1 VYIFLFFRVTNIT
14 KKGIKKWSL
23 YLEDFEVNDTDP
35 SDIKMAKEKLN
46 TLRKQIDEF
55 NIKSKEI
62 DIAYK
67 TNDDKKISDM
77 EKKLFGDA
85 DIKSGADRNEF
96 LVKYLNIAKKKR
108 EIEKNTNNIASDNA
122 NLIKSKDIMNVTTD
136 SEIKNRYN
144 KSVIPNIQKN
154 IDSSKNKI
162 KNNEKDINLQITQ
175 IQKEMSDRQKEL
187 MEYIQKIQNQ
197 NKK

>member
-1 VYIFLFFRVTNIT
+1 MKYL
-14 KKGIKKWSL
+14 KKWSI
-23 YLEDFEVNDTDP
+23 YLEDFEFGDTDT

-46 TLRKQIDEF
+46 TLRRQIDEF
-55 NIKSKEI
+55 NKKYPEI

-67 TNDDKKISDM
+67 TNDDKKISAM
-77 EKKLFGDA
+77 EKNLFGNTDV
-85 DIKSGADRNEF
+85 KSGPDRNEF

-108 EIEKNTNNIASDNA
+108 EIEKNTNKIASDNID
-122 NLIKSKDIMNVTTD
+122 LVRSKDIMNVTTD
-136 SEIKNRYN
+136 NEIKNRYN
-144 KSVIPNIQKN
+144 QSVIPSIKKN

-187 MEYIQKIQNQ
+187 MEYIKKIESQE
-197 NKK
+197 KK

>member
-1 VYIFLFFRVTNIT
+1 MKHL
-14 KKGIKKWSL
+14 KKWSL
-23 YLEDFEVNDTDP
+23 YLEDFEIGDTDT

-46 TLRKQIDEF
+46 TLRHQIDEF
-55 NIKSKEI
+55 NKKYRDI
-62 DIAYK
+62 DTAYK
-67 TNDDKKISDM
+67 TNDDKKIADM
-77 EKKLFGDA
+77 EKNLFGNTDV
-85 DIKSGADRNEF
+85 KEGADRNEF

-108 EIEKNTNNIASDNA
+108 DIEKNTNKIASDNID
-122 NLIKSKDIMNVTTD
+122 LVRSKDIMNVTTD

-154 IDSSKNKI
+154 INSSKNKI

-187 MEYIQKIQNQ
+187 MEYIKKIESQE
-197 NKK
+197 KK

>member
-1 VYIFLFFRVTNIT
+1 MKYL
-14 KKGIKKWSL
+14 KKWSL
-23 YLEDFEVNDTDP
+23 YLEDFEVNDTDS

-77 EKKLFGDA
+77 EKKLFGDT

-108 EIEKNTNNIASDNA
+108 EIEKNTNNIASDNI
-122 NLIKSKDIMNVTTD
+122 NLIKSKDILNVTTD
-136 SEIKNRYN
+136 NEIKNRYN
-144 KSVIPNIQKN
+144 KEVIPSIQKKIN
-154 IDSSKNKI
+154 TSKDKI
-162 KNNEKDINLQITQ
+162 KNNEKDINLQISQ
-175 IQKEMSDRQKEL
+175 IQKDMSDRQKNL
-187 MEYIQKIQNQ
+187 MDYIKKIQTQ
-197 NKK
+197 DKK

>member
-1 VYIFLFFRVTNIT
+1 MKYL
-14 KKGIKKWSL
+14 KKWSL

-197 NKK
+197 KLGWGSISSL

>member
-1 VYIFLFFRVTNIT
+1 MKYL
-14 KKGIKKWSL
+14 KKWSL
-23 YLEDFEVNDTDP
+23 YLEDFEVNDTDS

-77 EKKLFGDA
+77 EKKLFGDT

-96 LVKYLNIAKKKR
+96 LVKYLNISKKKR
-108 EIEKNTNNIASDNA
+108 EIEKNTNNIASDNI
-122 NLIKSKDIMNVTTD
+122 NLIKSKDILNVTTD
-136 SEIKNRYN
+136 NEIKNRYN
-144 KSVIPNIQKN
+144 KEVIPSIQKKIN
-154 IDSSKNKI
+154 TSKDKI
-162 KNNEKDINLQITQ
+162 KNNEKDINLQISQ
-175 IQKEMSDRQKEL
+175 IQKDMSDRQKNL
-187 MEYIQKIQNQ
+187 MDYIKKIQTQ
-197 NKK
+197 DKK

>member
-1 VYIFLFFRVTNIT
+1 MKYL
-14 KKGIKKWSL
+14 KKWSI
-23 YLEDFEVNDTDP
+23 YLEDFEVNNTDS

-46 TLRKQIDEF
+46 TLKHQIDEF

-62 DIAYK
+62 DSVYK
-67 TNDDKKISDM
+67 TNDDVKISNL
-77 EKKLFGDA
+77 EKSLFGDT

-108 EIEKNTNNIASDNA
+108 EIDKNTNKIATDNED
-122 NLIKSKDIMNVTTD
+122 LIRSKDILNATTD
-136 SEIKNRYN
+136 IEIKNRYN
-144 KSVIPNIQKN
+144 KDVIPKINQK
-154 IDSSKNKI
+154 IITSKEKI

-187 MEYIQKIQNQ
+187 MEYINKIESQD
-197 NKK
+197 KK